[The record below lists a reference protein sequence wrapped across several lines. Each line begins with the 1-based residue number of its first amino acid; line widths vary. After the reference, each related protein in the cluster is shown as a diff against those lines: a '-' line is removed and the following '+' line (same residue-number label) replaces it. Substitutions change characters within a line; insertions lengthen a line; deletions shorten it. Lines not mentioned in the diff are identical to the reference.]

1 MIYNRIFK
9 HLNKME
15 NITLEK
21 GKKCVPN
28 ILLRDYFAAQAMLAV
43 MQETQEMRIGSFWEW
58 CKQLLVSYLHFTFL
72 TVKYI
77 KIDNVYKEAAER
89 AYEYADALLFIRNKQ

>member
-1 MIYNRIFK
+1 
-9 HLNKME
+9 ME

-21 GKKCVPN
+21 ENACVSN
-28 ILLRDYFAAQAMLAV
+28 ISLRDYFASQAMLAV

-58 CKQLLVSYLHFTFL
+58 CKQLLVSYLNFTFL
-72 TVKYI
+72 TVKYV

-89 AYEYADALLFIRNKQ
+89 AYEYADALLSIRNNQ